1 MFSRASTKTDAKGAT
16 SLAVTLASPKG
27 GLKTSIPSILS
38 ADLHIKGNLESG
50 GDIQIDGAIEGDV
63 TSRTITVSETASVK
77 GSLAAETV
85 RICGLV
91 QGGVT
96 ARAVTLTRTARVLG
110 DIAHQS
116 LAIEAG
122 AVFEGHARRI
132 EANHLKAG
140 DTLALIDGTAH
151 DESGR

>member
-16 SLAVTLASPKG
+16 SLAVTLASSKG

-50 GDIQIDGAIEGDV
+50 GDVQIDGAIEGDV
-63 TSRTITVSETASVK
+63 TSRTITVSETATVK
-77 GSLAAETV
+77 GSIAAEMV

-96 ARAVTLTRTARVLG
+96 ARAVTLTRTARVVG
-110 DIAHQS
+110 DISHQS

-122 AVFEGHARRI
+122 AVFEGHARRMD
-132 EANHLKAG
+132 LKAG
-140 DTLALIDGTAH
+140 ETLALIDGTAH